1 MKKLKILC
9 LCLSLLFLSSFF
21 VSCKTKKNIYSADSM
36 EFTVAEKIEE
46 IDEKNSSSLDDE
58 VIKALA
64 VIIRTKLVN
73 GENLTALDDDYYCQ
87 NSCSENENLKTE
99 TASSENSLS
108 KNYNEDYYKNSESE
122 SASIKNNF
130 SESNF
135 INSSSV
141 NLNDKFS
148 NASMENSRTETF
160 ETENTLTKNTSNEK
174 NLTKNALTES
184 TSNENS
190 LTENKNASSDNG
202 SVNTNENNNFVN
214 LQDSSDSQ
222 NLRFKHIYNLVKQTA
237 GKILVKSS
245 ISNLKTT
252 NSNSAKNLTENS
264 NSANNALSTNSQ
276 NENLINENND
286 SLNGNIDDNISK
298 NSNSNGE
305 RNWNSQNLNESNLQ
319 KNGESSTQEN
329 CSVNYTFDRQNF
341 CWTKTIA
348 KSSILKFLNKK
359 NISLA
364 NISNI
369 EPVYDENNSLKE
381 LSFASKN
388 IPFSEIKENF
398 NLNSSFITG
407 LDNNLSSIIISGKSV
422 DDGNVFDIFEAQ
434 KNAHLGQNFKQLLNN
449 FFDGFILKT
458 L

>member
-1 MKKLKILC
+1 
-9 LCLSLLFLSSFF
+9 
-21 VSCKTKKNIYSADSM
+21 M

-122 SASIKNNF
+122 STSIKNNF

-160 ETENTLTKNTSNEK
+160 ENE
-174 NLTKNALTES
+174 NALTENS
-184 TSNENS
+184 SNETTLKENIS
-190 LTENKNASSDNG
+190 NQNALTENSSSDNG
-202 SVNTNENNNFVN
+202 SVNTNENNDFVN
-214 LQDSSDSQ
+214 SQDSSDSQ

-245 ISNLKTT
+245 SSNLKTT
-252 NSNSAKNLTENS
+252 NLNSAKNLTENS
-264 NSANNALSTNSQ
+264 NSSNNTLSTNSQ
-276 NENLINENND
+276 NENLIIENDD

-305 RNWNSQNLNESNLQ
+305 TVSNSQNLNESNLQ
-319 KNGESSTQEN
+319 ENGESSIQEN
-329 CSVNYTFDRQNF
+329 CSVNYTFDRQNY

-398 NLNSSFITG
+398 DLNSSFITG

-458 L
+458 FW

>member
-9 LCLSLLFLSSFF
+9 LCLSLLFFSSFF
-21 VSCKTKKNIYSADSM
+21 VSCKTKKPIYSADSM

-108 KNYNEDYYKNSESE
+108 KNYNEYYYKNSESE

-148 NASMENSRTETF
+148 NASMEKSRTETF
-160 ETENTLTKNTSNEK
+160 ENE
-174 NLTKNALTES
+174 NALTENS
-184 TSNENS
+184 SNETTLKENLS
-190 LTENKNASSDNG
+190 NQNALTENSSSNNG
-202 SVNTNENNNFVN
+202 SVNANKNNDSVNF
-214 LQDSSDSQ
+214 QDSSDFQ

-245 ISNLKTT
+245 SSNLKTT
-252 NSNSAKNLTENS
+252 NSNSAKNLNENS
-264 NSANNALSTNSQ
+264 NSSNNTLSTNSQ
-276 NENLINENND
+276 NENDDRI
-286 SLNGNIDDNISK
+286 NGNIDDNISK

-305 RNWNSQNLNESNLQ
+305 RVSNSQNLNESNLQ
-319 KNGESSTQEN
+319 ENGESSTQEN

-341 CWTKTIA
+341 CWSKTIA

-369 EPVYDENNSLKE
+369 KPVYDENNSLKE

-398 NLNSSFITG
+398 DLNSSFITG

-458 L
+458 F